1 MDTVKSTN
9 NWLSSFFCDIDD
21 GALAIQQTEGKG
33 RRGNVWTSKTGG
45 LYFSFISSNHRL
57 LPLITGISVVESL
70 LDIKDNIK
78 LKWPNDI
85 IVKEKKLGGIL
96 CENHGD
102 YTVVGIGLNIS
113 NDISLS
119 DAINLSDLNYN
130 LDRLD
135 FVSFFKF
142 NFNNNFNFSPQEI
155 LEKYTELDFL
165 MGRKIDWNTGSG
177 IVQSVDIDGSLVVST
192 EDKTVN
198 LYSEE
203 ISIEKY

>member
-70 LDIKDNIK
+70 VDIKDNIK

-119 DAINLSDLNYN
+119 DAINLSNLNYN

-142 NFNNNFNFSPQEI
+142 NFNNIFNLSPQEI

>member
-9 NWLSSFFCDIDD
+9 NWLSSFFYDIDD

-70 LDIKDNIK
+70 VDIKDDIK

-142 NFNNNFNFSPQEI
+142 NFNNIFNLSPQEI

-165 MGRKIDWNTGSG
+165 IGRKIDWNTGSG
-177 IVQSVDIDGSLVVST
+177 IVQSVDIDGSLVVSI
-192 EDKTVN
+192 EDKIVN

>member
-9 NWLSSFFCDIDD
+9 NWLSRFFCDIDD

-70 LDIKDNIK
+70 VDIKDNIK

-96 CENHGD
+96 
-102 YTVVGIGLNIS
+102 
-113 NDISLS
+113 
-119 DAINLSDLNYN
+119 
-130 LDRLD
+130 
-135 FVSFFKF
+135 
-142 NFNNNFNFSPQEI
+142 
-155 LEKYTELDFL
+155 
-165 MGRKIDWNTGSG
+165 
-177 IVQSVDIDGSLVVST
+177 
-192 EDKTVN
+192 
-198 LYSEE
+198 
-203 ISIEKY
+203 

>member
-119 DAINLSDLNYN
+119 DAINLSDINYN

-142 NFNNNFNFSPQEI
+142 NFNNIFNLSPQEI

-165 MGRKIDWNTGSG
+165 IGRKIDWNTGSG
-177 IVQSVDIDGSLVVST
+177 IVQSVDIDGSLVVSI

>member
-1 MDTVKSTN
+1 M
-9 NWLSSFFCDIDD
+9 
-21 GALAIQQTEGKG
+21 
-33 RRGNVWTSKTGG
+33 
-45 LYFSFISSNHRL
+45 
-57 LPLITGISVVESL
+57 ESL
-70 LDIKDNIK
+70 VDIKDNIK

-142 NFNNNFNFSPQEI
+142 NFNNNFNLSPQEI
-155 LEKYTELDFL
+155 LEKYTEFDFL
-165 MGRKIDWNTGSG
+165 IGRKIDWNTGSG
-177 IVQSVDIDGSLVVST
+177 IVQSVDIDGSLVVSI
-192 EDKTVN
+192 EDKIVN

>member
-1 MDTVKSTN
+1 M
-9 NWLSSFFCDIDD
+9 
-21 GALAIQQTEGKG
+21 
-33 RRGNVWTSKTGG
+33 
-45 LYFSFISSNHRL
+45 
-57 LPLITGISVVESL
+57 ESL
-70 LDIKDNIK
+70 VDIKDNIK

-142 NFNNNFNFSPQEI
+142 NFNNNFNLSPHEI
-155 LEKYTELDFL
+155 LEKYTEFDFL
-165 MGRKIDWNTGSG
+165 IGRKIDWNTGSG
-177 IVQSVDIDGSLVVST
+177 IVQSVDIDGSLVVSI
-192 EDKTVN
+192 EDKIVN

>member
-21 GALAIQQTEGKG
+21 RALAIQQTEGKG
-33 RRGNVWTSKTGG
+33 RRGNVWASKTGG

-70 LDIKDNIK
+70 VDIKDNIK

-142 NFNNNFNFSPQEI
+142 NFNNNFNLSPQKI

-165 MGRKIDWNTGSG
+165 IGRKIDWNTGSG
-177 IVQSVDIDGSLVVST
+177 IVQSVDIDGSLVVSI
-192 EDKTVN
+192 EDKIVN